1 MTEYRGLWYH
11 QHAVESFASSIKPWS
26 HPLTINQPNPQ
37 SDLSPLS
44 QLAIGER
51 GIVQRVNVTGPVR
64 RRFLD
69 LGLVTGAE
77 VTLVQ
82 IAPMGDPIAFELRGY
97 RLSLRKTD
105 AGQIWVKRVSSI
117 E

>member
-1 MTEYRGLWYH
+1 MPDL
-11 QHAVESFASSIKPWS
+11 
-26 HPLTINQPNPQ
+26 QP
-37 SDLSPLS
+37 DLLPLS
-44 QLAIGER
+44 QLAVGER
-51 GIVQRVNVTGPVR
+51 GIIQRVDVTGPVR

-82 IAPMGDPIAFELRGY
+82 IAPLGDPIAFELRGY
-97 RLSLRKTD
+97 RLSLRKAD
-105 AGQIWVKRVSSI
+105 AGQIWVKKVMSI

>member
-1 MTEYRGLWYH
+1 L
-11 QHAVESFASSIKPWS
+11 ASSPPAPK
-26 HPLTINQPNPQ
+26 
-37 SDLSPLS
+37 SDLQPLS
-44 QLAIGER
+44 HLAIGER
-51 GIVQRVNVTGPVR
+51 GIIQRVDVTGPVR

-82 IAPMGDPIAFELRGY
+82 IAPLGDPVAFELRGY
-97 RLSLRKTD
+97 RLSLRKVD
-105 AGQIWVKRVSSI
+105 AGQIWVKKVSSV

>member
-1 MTEYRGLWYH
+1 MT
-11 QHAVESFASSIKPWS
+11 A
-26 HPLTINQPNPQ
+26 NQPTPD
-37 SDLSPLS
+37 STLRPLS
-44 QLAIGER
+44 HLAIGQR
-51 GIVQRVNVTGPVR
+51 GIIQRVDVTGPVR

-82 IAPMGDPIAFELRGY
+82 VAPLGDPVTFEVRGY
-97 RLSLRKTD
+97 RLSLRKVD
-105 AGQIWVKRVSSI
+105 AGQIWVKKVSSN